1 MATQG
6 NAALRAARQALGY
19 RSQGALADALTET
32 ARQIGLRI
40 EVASRTVR
48 RWESTEPPWP
58 HPDHATALEA
68 LFKRPITELG
78 FTPPWSEELSGSGR
92 PVGRSAADNRMA
104 SNQRLFGASVPQLPA
119 SVATDYMAVTVSHR
133 HLYWSVP
140 AVRLHRSVAEHSQLG
155 VELLPQVSGPA
166 KDLLA
171 KAVSES
177 SLLAGRLE
185 FFDLQQ
191 PELSQP
197 SFVLALQAAHEA
209 GDSLL
214 GAAALAHMAF
224 APAFSGDAS
233 RAEEARERL
242 RAARAFA
249 RRGGANAEMTAWL
262 DAVEA
267 EVETRFGDTR
277 RALSLIHHAEEA
289 YREEGDD
296 EQPSPAWLDWFSPV
310 RLAGFKGNTL
320 MVAGRGREARET
332 LEAVLSDLPE
342 GAIKQRSIYL
352 ADVAAASVLE
362 NNPEQAC
369 RFLEEALDL
378 LGRNWYAT
386 AVDRIKVVRQSLR
399 QWDSLPAVRSL
410 DERLYDWHTTV
421 NSLVG

>member
-1 MATQG
+1 MSASG

-19 RSQGALADALTET
+19 RSQAALADAVTET

-48 RWESTEPPWP
+48 RWESAEPPWP
-58 HPDHATALEA
+58 HPDHAAALET

-78 FTPPWSEELSGSGR
+78 FTPPWSEDTNTLSGAA
-92 PVGRSAADNRMA
+92 GRSSGSRL
-104 SNQRLFGASVPQLPA
+104 SVGQRLFNTSTPQLPA
-119 SVATDYMAVTVSHR
+119 SVATDYMGITVAHR

-140 AVRLHRSVAEHSQLG
+140 AIRLHKSVAEHAELG
-155 VELLPQVSGPA
+155 VELLPQVSGPTKA
-166 KDLLA
+166 VLA

-209 GDSLL
+209 DDSLL

-233 RAEEARERL
+233 RAEEARERI

-249 RRGGANAEMTAWL
+249 RRGGANAEMAAWI

-277 RALSLIHHAEEA
+277 RALNLIHHAEDILAGHDREA
-289 YREEGDD
+289 
-296 EQPSPAWLDWFSPV
+296 QPSPVWLDWFSPV

-320 MVAGRGREARET
+320 MVAGRAREARET
-332 LEAVLSDLPE
+332 LEQVLAELPE
-342 GAIKQRSIYL
+342 DAIKQRSIYL
-352 ADVAAASVLE
+352 ADIAAAAILE
-362 NNPEQAC
+362 KNPEQAC
-369 RFLEEALDL
+369 SYLEQALDL

-386 AVDRIKVVRQSLR
+386 AMERIKVVRQTLR
-399 QWDSLPAVRSL
+399 QWDSLPQVRAL

-421 NSLVG
+421 NSLIG